1 MENSETVTP
10 LFSHFNASNGK
21 QIFTCEAQR
30 TGEGDVTLAF
40 YETCLMEASSKKKQ
54 TMNFDFDLK
63 YAFTVA
69 NPCTLIF
76 EKQEDR
82 VQYTLKNPKDL

>member
-30 TGEGDVTLAF
+30 TGEGDVTLTF